1 MINKKDFRLGLKRFL
16 IVFLI
21 SLVFVGG
28 MSEIAHYTMKEKYD
42 RPPQEME
49 LVIPAGT
56 ADRVATG
63 EETPAI
69 PSEMVFI
76 VGDVL
81 VVRNE
86 DSVDHQLGPVWV
98 PPGTSASLP
107 MEDANNYDYTCSFR
121 PSQYLGLDVRQGT
134 TVNLRLVAL
143 SYVTPATAVFLFVY
157 SLVLFPLDRASRKA
171 F

>member
-1 MINKKDFRLGLKRFL
+1 
-16 IVFLI
+16 
-21 SLVFVGG
+21 
-28 MSEIAHYTMKEKYD
+28 MSEIAHYMMQEEYD
-42 RPPQEME
+42 RPPQDVE

-56 ADRVATG
+56 ADRVAAG